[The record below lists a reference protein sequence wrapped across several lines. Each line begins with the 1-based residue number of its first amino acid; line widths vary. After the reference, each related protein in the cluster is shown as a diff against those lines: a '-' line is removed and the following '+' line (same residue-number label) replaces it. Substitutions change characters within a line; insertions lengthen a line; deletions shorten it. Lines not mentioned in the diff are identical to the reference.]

1 MPSSDGQPK
10 PKEKTP
16 LLLPPMSHSSSTG
29 SHLSNKMSVRFK
41 VPSPPPT
48 SASDDELDDSAN
60 SAVIQASALALGD
73 GGTDHE
79 PSSQSL
85 FDDADKEVAP
95 KNSASATTSKRK
107 IGLGGKKREQL
118 SFKQR
123 TRRRLTARSASF
135 DMDGK
140 GYLNKE
146 ESAARALAD
155 ESGNVPAS
163 AVVMLMNRLKATD
176 KKVMKLKFI
185 SFSTLLLLIGVGV
198 ALTVIVTLT
207 GKDTM
212 GVIEENAVT

>member
-118 SFKQR
+118 RR
-123 TRRRLTARSASF
+123 TLTSRSASF

-176 KKVMKLKFI
+176 KKVVKLKFI

-198 ALTVIVTLT
+198 ALTVIVTLSST
-207 GKDTM
+207 NTM